1 MPKEFQW
8 TRRAVLRLAWVGVV
22 ATGVLSLEPLV
33 KYLRSGEDQPQSPLI
48 SFNKELEINADWQQV
63 ANTRTWVKRDDLG
76 IMAVLATCT
85 HLGCEVKYQPDKE
98 QWLCPCHGS
107 IYDREGRPTSGP
119 APKPLSRIAV
129 EIKPDGSLIVNTA
142 KKVEM
147 DARAK

>member
-1 MPKEFQW
+1 MPKELQW
-8 TRRAVLRLAWVGVV
+8 TRRAVLRLAWLGIA
-22 ATGVLSLEPLV
+22 ATGILSLRPLAQ
-33 KYLRSGEDQPQSPLI
+33 YLGSDEDQPESPLVPY
-48 SFNKELEINADWQQV
+48 NKELEINVDWQQV

-85 HLGCEVKYQPDKE
+85 HLGCEVKYHPEKE

-119 APKPLSRIAV
+119 APKALSRVAV

-147 DARAK
+147 DTRAK